1 MTNDFFPSA
10 TRRDFLRLG
19 GALAAAATFAGGLS
33 ACGATPADQAK
44 GSSSG
49 AAQPK
54 ADGTI
59 TAAISYELG
68 TNGFDPMT
76 TSAALCLAAN
86 WHTMEGLTEILP
98 TGTREVYPA
107 VAKELPK
114 KVDDT
119 TYEAVIR
126 APMPWAEASP
136 AWSPCWTPS
145 GW

>member
-1 MTNDFFPSA
+1 
-10 TRRDFLRLG
+10 
-19 GALAAAATFAGGLS
+19 
-33 ACGATPADQAK
+33 
-44 GSSSG
+44 
-49 AAQPK
+49 
-54 ADGTI
+54 
-59 TAAISYELG
+59 
-68 TNGFDPMT
+68 MT

-145 GW
+145 AW